1 MSFRGAVHL
10 ASPVHSVGVSRA
22 RRVPFSH
29 GVCIPFAANKPM
41 ICHQIEALKEAGCD
55 EVVLAINYR
64 PQVMMDFLKGWEEKL
79 GIKITCSQE
88 EEPMGTAGPLALAKD
103 ILNKDGKGAPFF
115 VLNSDVICEYP
126 LKEMMDQVR
135 AGYCCA

>member
-1 MSFRGAVHL
+1 
-10 ASPVHSVGVSRA
+10 
-22 RRVPFSH
+22 
-29 GVCIPFAANKPM
+29 
-41 ICHQIEALKEAGCD
+41 
-55 EVVLAINYR
+55 
-64 PQVMMDFLKGWEEKL
+64 
-79 GIKITCSQE
+79 
-88 EEPMGTAGPLALAKD
+88 LAKD